1 MIPRRV
7 ALATAMSGVASLIV
21 ACGGCL
27 HSLSVRR
34 HNATSGRRPLS
45 YDADT
50 TLGEVGLAH
59 FGGDHVE
66 VRAWITDVAVPYEDP
81 RAPEI
86 VDTRLICV
94 EVIDQDVADPNL
106 YLTVPFPATPCS
118 LALRVAGPSRPHC
131 PEVDSRA
138 VANRPNRSVATATI
152 DRWIPRPS
160 WRP

>member
-1 MIPRRV
+1 MISRRLT
-7 ALATAMSGVASLIV
+7 LAIATSAVASLIV
-21 ACGGCL
+21 ACGG
-27 HSLSVRR
+27 LSPFTEP
-34 HNATSGRRPLS
+34 APAQCGFPSGVPFS

-94 EVIDQDVADPNL
+94 EVIDRDIADPNL
-106 YLTVPFPATPCS
+106 FLTVPFPANT
-118 LALRVAGPSRPHC
+118 
-131 PEVDSRA
+131 
-138 VANRPNRSVATATI
+138 
-152 DRWIPRPS
+152 
-160 WRP
+160 